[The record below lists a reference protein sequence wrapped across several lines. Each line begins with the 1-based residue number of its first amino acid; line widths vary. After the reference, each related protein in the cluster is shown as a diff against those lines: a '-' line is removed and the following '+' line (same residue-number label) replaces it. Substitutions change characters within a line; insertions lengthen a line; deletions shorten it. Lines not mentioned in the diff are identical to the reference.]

1 MASAKKIK
9 ARKIKKVSDINQE
22 SDLLENKE
30 NRKIKPNKIRMSFS
44 KNEEKKMDEAIARD
58 DNVSI
63 ALIVLILAVCFVVG
77 ITLGYILYRIA
88 ITGVM

>member
-1 MASAKKIK
+1 MASAKRIK

-30 NRKIKPNKIRMSFS
+30 NRKIKPKKIRMSFS
-44 KNEEKKMDEAIARD
+44 KDEEKKMDEAIARD

>member
-77 ITLGYILYRIA
+77 ITLGYILYRSA

>member
-22 SDLLENKE
+22 FDLLENKE
-30 NRKIKPNKIRMSFS
+30 NRKIKPKKIHMSFS
-44 KNEEKKMDEAIARD
+44 KDEEKKMDEAIARD

-63 ALIVLILAVCFVVG
+63 SLIVLILAVCFVVG

>member
-1 MASAKKIK
+1 MTSAKKIK

-30 NRKIKPNKIRMSFS
+30 NRKIKPKKIRMSFS
-44 KNEEKKMDEAIARD
+44 KDEEKKMDEAIARD

>member
-30 NRKIKPNKIRMSFS
+30 NRKIKPKKIRMSFS
-44 KNEEKKMDEAIARD
+44 KVEEKKMDEAIARD

>member
-30 NRKIKPNKIRMSFS
+30 NRKIKPKKIRMSFS
-44 KNEEKKMDEAIARD
+44 KDEEKKMDEAIARD

>member
-30 NRKIKPNKIRMSFS
+30 NRKIKPKKIRMSFS
-44 KNEEKKMDEAIARD
+44 KYEEKKMDEAIARD

>member
-30 NRKIKPNKIRMSFS
+30 NRKIKPKKIRMSFS
-44 KNEEKKMDEAIARD
+44 KAEEKKMDEAIARD

>member
-1 MASAKKIK
+1 MTSAKKIK

-30 NRKIKPNKIRMSFS
+30 NRKIKPKKIRMSFS
-44 KNEEKKMDEAIARD
+44 KAEEKKMDEAIARD

>member
-30 NRKIKPNKIRMSFS
+30 NRKIKPKKIRMSFS
-44 KNEEKKMDEAIARD
+44 KDEEKKMDEAIARD

-63 ALIVLILAVCFVVG
+63 ALIALILAVCFVVG

>member
-30 NRKIKPNKIRMSFS
+30 NRKIKPKKIRMSFS
-44 KNEEKKMDEAIARD
+44 KDEEKKMDEAIARD

-63 ALIVLILAVCFVVG
+63 ALIVLILAVCFIVG